1 MSAGALWT
9 SHRPLARRIARSFN
23 WPGAEP
29 EDVEQEALIALWEA
43 ASTYDP
49 GQGTAFKTFASIV
62 VNNHLADT
70 LRHARTG
77 KHRPLNDSVRVFV
90 LDGETGDVASVL
102 PHLHQ
107 VSDRVEE
114 REDLRRLFALIA
126 LLPEEQRY
134 VVLGVASGLSYAQM
148 GGNPKQID
156 NRLYKARRTLREGM
170 AA

>member
-9 SHRPLARRIARSFN
+9 RNRPLARRIARSFN

-29 EDVEQEALIALWEA
+29 DDVEQEALIALWEA

-49 GQGTAFKTFASIV
+49 EKGATFQTFATLV
-62 VNNHLADT
+62 VKRHLADS

-77 KHRPLNDSVRVFV
+77 KHRLLNESVRVFTR
-90 LDGETGDVASVL
+90 DGETGDVGALL

-114 REDLRRLFALIA
+114 REELLRLLTLIA
-126 LLPEEQRY
+126 LLPEKQRY
-134 VVLGVASGLSYAQM
+134 VVLGVASGLSYAEM
-148 GGNPKQID
+148 GGAKQVD
-156 NRLYKARRTLREGM
+156 NRLARARRKLREGM